1 MSPLPPA
8 LLRRLTQAPAAQAWP
23 AAVAHALA
31 VCSRPL
37 DAAHAVGE
45 VVRRE
50 RQLAALDNALAG
62 CAWELWQ
69 ELPANVPST
78 VQRLVQWWAQPY
90 GGKAVLLLDGLSL
103 RELPWLLQ
111 GAAQHGFTQHGVAAT
126 ACEQPGNTQPF
137 ARALGFG
144 SRSALRHNGAG
155 AAHKLQPA
163 RTECTALPWSD
174 CAALLDATPN
184 WLFWHEWPDS
194 QLHDGA
200 GAGQG
205 LDLLARHAAE
215 QLTSDAFWA
224 FVRKLAQ
231 GRRLVITS
239 DHGYA
244 ATGYFPDA
252 DGPVAEYLKR
262 RFGSSRSSVVAG
274 AVGDAFADATSPF
287 LPPVALQSSG
297 AHGTH
302 DQALG
307 RRKWKSPGGYP
318 TLAHGGLTLLEVLSP
333 FVELEL
339 SVPPA

>member
-8 LLRRLTQAPAAQAWP
+8 LLRQITQAPAAQAWP

-37 DAAHAVGE
+37 DTAHAVGD

-50 RQLAALDNALAG
+50 RELAALDNALAG
-62 CAWELWQ
+62 CAWELWH

-78 VQRLVQWWAQPY
+78 AQRLLQWWAQAY

-111 GAAQHGFTQHGVAAT
+111 GAAQHGFTLHGVVAT
-126 ACEQPGNTQPF
+126 ACERPGNTQPF
-137 ARALGFG
+137 AKALGFG
-144 SRSALRHNGAG
+144 SRSALQHNAAG

-163 RTECTALPWSD
+163 RTESAALPWPD

-184 WLFWHEWPDS
+184 WVFWHEWPDS

-262 RFGSSRSSVVAG
+262 RFGSSRHSAG
-274 AVGDAFADATSPF
+274 AGMGADETSPF
-287 LPPVALQSSG
+287 LPPVALQTTG
-297 AHGTH
+297 AHGKH
-302 DQALG
+302 HQALG

-333 FVELEL
+333 FVELSL
-339 SVPPA
+339 QPS